1 MIQNKKIEVG
11 GQAVIEGV
19 MMRSPG
25 GYAIA
30 VRKPDDSIIIEKKKF
45 IPLSK
50 RYKFYGLPIIRGAV
64 TLIEMLVIGIKALN
78 YSANESLEEEEKKK
92 EVQTNPNTPLQD
104 KPVIDASIQQQEQV
118 QETLNLSKNSVID
131 NEENQKSSEPKKKSS
146 ELSKFAIALSLFL
159 AFLFGIV
166 LFIIIPNLATH
177 LLGYLT
183 GGTESKLKEAQSP
196 IYYNIIAGIIRI
208 IIFLLYVYLISL
220 WKEIRRIFEYHGAE
234 HKSIFAYENGME
246 LEIKNAKTFTTL
258 HPRCGTSFIFV
269 VLLIGILAFAVVP
282 KIIMLF
288 YPNFIKLSMPIQ
300 KIILFPIHILL
311 LPLIAGISY
320 EIIKYASKKPKNKI
334 LKIIVLPGVWLQKIT
349 TKEPDDKQIEVAI
362 IALKEALALCDSEQK

>member
-1 MIQNKKIEVG
+1 MTQNKKIEVG

-30 VRKPDDSIIIEKKKF
+30 VRKPDNSIVIEKKRF
-45 IPLSK
+45 VPLSK

-64 TLIEMLVIGIKALN
+64 TLIEMLAIGIKALN
-78 YSANESLEEEEKKK
+78 YSANESMEEDKKK
-92 EVQTNPNTPLQD
+92 EKKSDSQLGE
-104 KPVIDASIQQQEQV
+104 I
-118 QETLNLSKNSVID
+118 SKDSSKEKIEKLTDESNSS
-131 NEENQKSSEPKKKSS
+131 ENQSPNNYADKKSSKSKKKSS

-166 LFIIIPNLATH
+166 LFIILPNLATH
-177 LLGYLT
+177 FIGYLT
-183 GGTESKLKEAQSP
+183 GGTESKLQEAQSP
-196 IYYNIIAGIIRI
+196 IYYNIVAGIIRI
-208 IIFLLYVYLISL
+208 IIFLLYVFLISL

-246 LEIKNAKTFTTL
+246 LEVQNAKTFTTL
-258 HPRCGTSFIFV
+258 HPRCGTSFIFI
-269 VLLIGILAFAVVP
+269 VLMIGILAFAVVP

-288 YPNFIKLSMPIQ
+288 QPDFIKLSMPIQ
-300 KIILFPIHILL
+300 KLILFPIHILL

-320 EIIKYASKKPKNKI
+320 EIIKYASKKPDNKI
-334 LKIIVLPGVWLQKIT
+334 LRAIVAPGVWLQKIT
-349 TKEPDDKQIEVAI
+349 TKEPDEKQIEVAI
-362 IALKEALALCDSEQK
+362 IALKEALALCETEQK